1 MKKIFLLAAAV
12 FITAGISAQSYKM
25 VVKTN
30 AGNKTEYTSTDI
42 AKVVFRQL
50 PTTAKVL
57 QTQGDLVSI
66 VDSVK
71 AANPTIT
78 NFDIVLPKKGVYTQ
92 SAQINANVPISIAAD
107 STAAITFT
115 ADAGILASD
124 GVTLKNL
131 VIDASK
137 SAVALI
143 TMNGTPST
151 AAVSNYYMIDEP
163 VTLDNVLVKGLQGAI
178 YNDNGVKYALGN
190 FTINNCVI
198 QLNTAVSGVTFGK
211 SGFIA
216 DLEISN
222 STIYNTSA
230 VADAY
235 IIQYQG
241 RPKDLDAN
249 MTQTVAISN
258 STLYNLAY
266 GKQTGNF
273 KQYGQATNIW
283 TLDKNIIVNCG
294 KTGEFV
300 RRLVGSNLGKSVVTF
315 NMNTYWF
322 DGVASNEAT
331 YDKSNTALTTDPGFK
346 DAANGDFTISG
357 ADQKT
362 NKTGDPRWIVTE

>member
-12 FITAGISAQSYKM
+12 FMTAGISAQSYKM

-30 AGNKTEYTSTDI
+30 AGKKAEYTSTDI
-42 AKVVFRQL
+42 AKVVFRQM
-50 PTTAKVL
+50 PTTANVKQVK
-57 QTQGDLVSI
+57 GDLVAI
-66 VDSVK
+66 IDSVK
-71 AANPTIT
+71 AANPTVT
-78 NFDIVLPKKGVYTQ
+78 NFDIVLPKKGEYTQ
-92 SAQINANVPISIAAD
+92 SAQIKSEVPMAIAAD
-107 STAAITFT
+107 SIASITFDG
-115 ADAGILASD
+115 DAGFLAND
-124 GVTLKNL
+124 GVTLRNL
-131 VIDASK
+131 NIDASK
-137 SAVALI
+137 STLALI
-143 TMNGTPST
+143 TMNSTPT
-151 AAVSNYYMIDEP
+151 LEVTNKYYMIDEP
-163 VTLDNVLVKGLQGAI
+163 FLLESVNVKGLQGPI
-178 YNDNGVKYALGN
+178 YNDNGVKYAPSQ
-190 FTINNCVI
+190 FAITDCVI
-198 QLNTAVSGVTFGK
+198 QLNTAVSGVTIGNT
-211 SGFIA
+211 GFIE